1 MLLPVS
7 LAGLQYTMLSYN
19 YSVENQTLTEALDKQ
34 QNGVHHIYSSIAE
47 LLVDHPMKSHTPPE
61 TEEQGLWSSASMP

>member
-1 MLLPVS
+1 MCKHALTDVFRCFQP
-7 LAGLQYTMLSYN
+7 AYN

-61 TEEQGLWSSASMP
+61 TEEQGL